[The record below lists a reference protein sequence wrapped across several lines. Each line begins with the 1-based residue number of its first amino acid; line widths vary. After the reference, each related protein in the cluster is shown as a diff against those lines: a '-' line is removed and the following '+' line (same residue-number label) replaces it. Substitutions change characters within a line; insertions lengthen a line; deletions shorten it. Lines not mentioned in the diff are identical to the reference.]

1 MRALLLSV
9 ALLIAAPAT
18 AGATL
23 VFDREPLKPAVWIA
37 ADDGGHAHKLAA
49 GSQPRVAPD
58 GRAVAFL
65 RIARSQ
71 DAGGLQLMVV
81 PADGSA
87 PPRVLL
93 RDWDGLLAFAWSP
106 DSRTIA
112 TAVGRDGNAPK
123 RLVLVDVA
131 TGAART
137 VARGFFEGASF
148 APDGTALVYSR
159 HLRNDWPPRAD
170 VWRVPVAGCAPAGA
184 PVRMTTGHDAVAP
197 LWGPTG
203 TIVVTRLV
211 DAKRRKYGPKGELYV
226 MPAAGGPLRR
236 LTTTKVDPLLFGLT
250 ATQWSADGTRLLA
263 QFSGQ
268 DTSYAERVDPA
279 TGRHHPILR
288 AEEGG
293 LQATRLSR
301 DGTTVLGAT
310 GGFDPGG
317 RHDVVTVPYAGG
329 TPTVLARNAF
339 NPDWDR

>member
-1 MRALLLSV
+1 MRALLLSCV
-9 ALLIAAPAT
+9 LLVAAPA
-18 AGATL
+18 AARATL

-37 ADDGGHAHKLAA
+37 GDDGGHARKLAA
-49 GSQPRVAPD
+49 GSQPRIAPD
-58 GRAVAFL
+58 GRTVAFL

-87 PPRVLL
+87 RPRVLL

-106 DSRTIA
+106 DARTIA

-131 TGAART
+131 TGTART
-137 VARGFFEGASF
+137 VARGFFEGVSF
-148 APDGTALVYSR
+148 APDGTALAYSR

-170 VWRVPVAGCAPAGA
+170 LWRVPLAAGAPAGA
-184 PVRMTTGHDAVAP
+184 PVRMTSGHDAVSP
-197 LWGPTG
+197 VWGPAG
-203 TIVVTRLV
+203 TIVFTRLV
-211 DAKRRKYGPKGELYV
+211 DAKRRKYGPKGELYLLN
-226 MPAAGGPLRR
+226 AGGAGLRR
-236 LTTTKVDPLLFGLT
+236 LTTTKVDPLLYGLT

-279 TGRHHPILR
+279 TGRHRPVLR

-301 DGTTVLGAT
+301 DGATILGAT
-310 GGFDPGG
+310 GGFDPDG